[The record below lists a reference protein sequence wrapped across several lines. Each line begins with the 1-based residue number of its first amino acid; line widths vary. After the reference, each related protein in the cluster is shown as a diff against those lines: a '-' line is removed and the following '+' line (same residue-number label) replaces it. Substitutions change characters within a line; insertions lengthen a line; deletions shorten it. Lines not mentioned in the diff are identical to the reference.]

1 MKINRRLFIYSLLS
15 FSSIGI
21 FKLYSDS
28 TKRFISK
35 KECMKKILE
44 LLNYEKVKILKI
56 NPIKN
61 INQKI
66 NDDFNEGNIVNID
79 GWIFSESEIINS
91 I

>member
-1 MKINRRLFIYSLLS
+1 MKTNRRAFIFSLLS
-15 FSSIGI
+15 FSSIGFI
-21 FKLYSDS
+21 KLYSES

-66 NDDFNEGNIVNID
+66 NDDFSEGNIVNID
-79 GWIFSESEIINS
+79 GWIFSESEVINS

>member
-15 FSSIGI
+15 FSSIII